1 MQLLN
6 ISAVNKIVEEG
17 RNRGRE
23 REGIGV
29 KKKIEYGIENQW
41 LYRGPKVDRELSR
54 C

>member
-6 ISAVNKIVEEG
+6 ISAVNKIVEVG
-17 RNRGRE
+17 RNCGRE
-23 REGIGV
+23 REGIE
-29 KKKIEYGIENQW
+29 KKIEYGIENQW